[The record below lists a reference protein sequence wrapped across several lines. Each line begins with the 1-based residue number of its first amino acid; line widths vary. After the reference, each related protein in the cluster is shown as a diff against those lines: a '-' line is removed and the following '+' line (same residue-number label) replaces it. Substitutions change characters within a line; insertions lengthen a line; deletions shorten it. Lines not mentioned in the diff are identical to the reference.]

1 LLAIV
6 NGEPKILSLK
16 EILQQYI
23 DYQCQIIVRRT
34 QYDLNKAQERAHI
47 LEGLL
52 IALDFIDE
60 VIKILRSSP
69 DQPTGKER
77 LVERFAL
84 DDVQA
89 QAIVQMRLGQLTG
102 LERSKIEEETAAL
115 KLKIEE
121 YLELLGSREK
131 VLETLKTEVSA
142 IADKYSDERRTKIE
156 SVSGEVDVEDL
167 IPEEF
172 CVFTYTTMGYIKR
185 QTLDEYKLQKRG
197 GRGIKGMTRR
207 EDDVAETM
215 FMCSTHEYVMFFTTK
230 GRTYRLKGYE
240 IPEGS
245 RTSKGINVVNIL
257 PLEQDEKISAMIRV
271 PKIEDEKYL
280 CMVTRKGIIK
290 RTALNEYKNVRKKG
304 VIAINL
310 DRDDE
315 LAWVKLTDGNSDL
328 LVATKKGMSI
338 RFNEKDCRPIGR
350 TARGVKAITLGSGDS
365 VIGMS
370 VLREGGKIL
379 TVSESGFGRRSD
391 ESDYRRQSRGGKGL
405 INYKTKKFGE
415 VAAIR
420 VVDDTDDIIIISTD
434 GIIIRIPANDIREC
448 ARPSKGV
455 IVMKVNEG
463 EKVATLSRTPS
474 EPEGE
479 DSDEEKEETDQIQ
492 GHDEN

>member
-1 LLAIV
+1 IQSIAELVKNKRIEGISDINDYSSNRTGMQIDIDLKRDANPQVILNRLYSFTQMQDTFGIIMLAIV

-142 IADKYSDERRTKIE
+142 IADKYSDERRTKVE
-156 SVSGEVDVEDL
+156 SVTGGVDVEDL

-290 RTALNEYKNVRKKG
+290 RTAL
-304 VIAINL
+304 
-310 DRDDE
+310 
-315 LAWVKLTDGNSDL
+315 
-328 LVATKKGMSI
+328 
-338 RFNEKDCRPIGR
+338 
-350 TARGVKAITLGSGDS
+350 
-365 VIGMS
+365 
-370 VLREGGKIL
+370 
-379 TVSESGFGRRSD
+379 
-391 ESDYRRQSRGGKGL
+391 
-405 INYKTKKFGE
+405 
-415 VAAIR
+415 
-420 VVDDTDDIIIISTD
+420 
-434 GIIIRIPANDIREC
+434 
-448 ARPSKGV
+448 
-455 IVMKVNEG
+455 
-463 EKVATLSRTPS
+463 
-474 EPEGE
+474 
-479 DSDEEKEETDQIQ
+479 
-492 GHDEN
+492 